1 MKIPPESLIG
11 AHIHE
16 RHGLPKSKYIP
27 KDTWRFIADE
37 NQFKARKDRQF
48 HILLDILF
56 IKMFIRRIGFV
67 ETSLNYS
74 FYSAYAKNVNK
85 VSLGNCI

>member
-1 MKIPPESLIG
+1 MASALILVFLKIPPESLIG

-16 RHGLPKSKYIP
+16 RHGLPKFKYIP

-48 HILLDILF
+48 HILLDIHLHKDVYKTYRF
-56 IKMFIRRIGFV
+56 CRDFL
-67 ETSLNYS
+67 EL
-74 FYSAYAKNVNK
+74 
-85 VSLGNCI
+85 